1 MRLDWKADMGVIVVG
16 MADLKV
22 AKNPDI
28 LTTLGLGS
36 CVGITLYDKVKK
48 IGGLAHVMLP
58 TYKGFE
64 GQNIAK
70 FADSAIIELVN
81 QLTRMGVQRNSLVAK
96 IAGGAHMFGHTQNND
111 MLKIGERNAKA
122 SLAILSQLR
131 IPVQA
136 NDTGGTH
143 GRTIELNTDTGALK
157 IRTVGAGEK
166 FI

>member
-1 MRLDWKADMGVIVVG
+1 MGLIVVG

-22 AKNPDI
+22 AKLPDI

-36 CVGITLYDKVKK
+36 CVGITLYDKTQK

-64 GQNIAK
+64 GQKIAK
-70 FADSAIIELVN
+70 FADSAIIELVK
-81 QLTRMGVQRNSLVAK
+81 QLTRIGASRNMLVAK
-96 IAGGAHMFGHTQNND
+96 LAGGAHMFGNTQSND
-111 MLKIGERNAKA
+111 MLKIGERNAAA
-122 SLAILSQLR
+122 SVAILKQLG
-131 IPVQA
+131 IPIHA

-143 GRTIELNTDTGALK
+143 GRTIELYMDTGALK
-157 IRTVGAGEK
+157 IKTVGAGEK

>member
-1 MRLDWKADMGVIVVG
+1 MGMIVVG
-16 MADLKV
+16 MADLRV
-22 AKNPDI
+22 AKEPDT

-36 CVGITLYDKVKK
+36 CIGITLYDRARK
-48 IGGLAHVMLP
+48 IGGLAHIMLP

-64 GQNIAK
+64 GQNVAK

-81 QLTRMGVQRNSLVAK
+81 QITRLGASRASLVAK
-96 IAGGAHMFGHTQNND
+96 IAGGAHMFGHAQNSD
-111 MLKIGERNAKA
+111 IMKIGERNAKA

-143 GRTIELNTDTGALK
+143 GRTIELYLDTGALK
-157 IRTVGAGEK
+157 IKTVGLGEK

>member
-1 MRLDWKADMGVIVVG
+1 MGMIVVG

-22 AKNPDI
+22 AKNPNI

-36 CVGITLYDKVKK
+36 CVGITLYDRVNK

-70 FADSAIIELVN
+70 FADSAIIELLK
-81 QLTRMGVQRNSLVAK
+81 QIIRIGASKNSLVAK
-96 IAGGAHMFGHTQNND
+96 IAGGAHMFGRAQNSD
-111 MLKIGERNAKA
+111 IMKIGERNAKA
-122 SLAILSQLR
+122 SLAILSQLG
-131 IPVQA
+131 ISVQA
-136 NDTGGTH
+136 NDTGGSH

-157 IRTVGAGEK
+157 IKTVGLGEK
-166 FI
+166 LI

>member
-1 MRLDWKADMGVIVVG
+1 MGVIVVG

-22 AKNPDI
+22 AKAPDI

-36 CVGITLYDKVKK
+36 CIGITLHDQAKK
-48 IGGLAHVMLP
+48 IGGMAHIMLP

-81 QLTRMGVQRNSLVAK
+81 QLARLGAPRGSLVAK
-96 IAGGAHMFGHTQNND
+96 IAGGAHMFGRTQNND
-111 MLKIGERNAKA
+111 MLKIGERNAAA
-122 SLAILSQLR
+122 SIAILKQLG
-131 IPVQA
+131 IPIVA
-136 NDTGGTH
+136 NDTGGSY
-143 GRTIELNTDTGALK
+143 GRTIELNMDNGNLK
-157 IRTVGAGEK
+157 IKTVGAGEK

>member
-1 MRLDWKADMGVIVVG
+1 MGVIVVG

-22 AKNPDI
+22 AKAPEN

-36 CVGITLYDKVKK
+36 CVGITLYNSAKK
-48 IGGLAHVMLP
+48 IGGMAHVMLP
-58 TYKGFE
+58 TYEGFE

-70 FADSAIIELVN
+70 FADSAIIELIN
-81 QLTRMGVQRNSLVAK
+81 QLARIGAPKASLVAK
-96 IAGGAHMFGHTQNND
+96 LAGGAHMFGRTQNND
-111 MLKIGERNAKA
+111 MLKIGERNAAA
-122 SLAILSQLR
+122 SIAILKQLG
-131 IPVQA
+131 IPIKA

-143 GRTIELNTDTGALK
+143 GRTIELIMDTGALK

>member
-1 MRLDWKADMGVIVVG
+1 MGMIVVG

-22 AKNPDI
+22 AKHPDI

-36 CVGITLYDKVKK
+36 CIGITLYDRVKK

-81 QLTRMGVQRNSLVAK
+81 QITRLGATRGALVAK
-96 IAGGAHMFGHTQNND
+96 IAGGAHMFGKSQNND
-111 MLKIGERNAKA
+111 IMKIGERNAKA
-122 SLAILSQLR
+122 SLAILGQLR

-136 NDTGGTH
+136 NDTGGTY
-143 GRTIELNTDTGALK
+143 GRTIELDIDTGALK
-157 IRTVGAGEK
+157 IKTVGLGEK

>member
-1 MRLDWKADMGVIVVG
+1 MGVIVVG

-22 AKNPDI
+22 AKAPDI

-36 CVGITLYDKVKK
+36 CIGITLYAQAKK
-48 IGGLAHVMLP
+48 IGGMAHIMLP

-81 QLTRMGVQRNSLVAK
+81 QLARLGAPRGILVAK
-96 IAGGAHMFGHTQNND
+96 IAGGAHMFGRSQTND
-111 MLKIGERNAKA
+111 MLKIGERNAAA
-122 SLAILSQLR
+122 SLAILKQLG
-131 IPVQA
+131 IPVVA

-143 GRTIELNTDTGALK
+143 GRTIELHMDTGALK
-157 IRTVGAGEK
+157 IKTVGAGEK

>member
-1 MRLDWKADMGVIVVG
+1 MAVIVVG

-22 AKNPDI
+22 AKHPDT

-36 CVGITLYDKVKK
+36 CVGITLFDRAKK
-48 IGGLAHVMLP
+48 IGGMAHCMLP

-70 FADSAIIELVN
+70 FVDSAVIELIN
-81 QLTRMGVQRNSLVAK
+81 QLVRIGASRTALVAK
-96 IAGGAHMFGHTQNND
+96 IAGGAHMFGRSQNSD
-111 MLKIGERNAKA
+111 MLKIGERNAA
-122 SLAILSQLR
+122 AGLAILRQLS

-136 NDTGGTH
+136 NDTGGSH
-143 GRTIELNTDTGALK
+143 GRTIELNIETGALK

>member
-1 MRLDWKADMGVIVVG
+1 MGVIVVG

-22 AKNPDI
+22 AKHPDI

-36 CVGITLYDKVKK
+36 CVGITLYDVSKK

-81 QLTRMGVQRNSLVAK
+81 QLARIGAPRGMLVAK
-96 IAGGAHMFGHTQNND
+96 IAGGAHMFGRTHNND
-111 MLKIGERNAKA
+111 MLKIGERNAAA
-122 SLAILSQLR
+122 SIAILKQLG
-131 IPVQA
+131 IPIKA
-136 NDTGGTH
+136 NDTGGAH
-143 GRTIELNTDTGALK
+143 GRTIELHMDTGALK

>member
-1 MRLDWKADMGVIVVG
+1 MGVIVVG

-22 AKNPDI
+22 AKAPDI

-36 CVGITLYDKVKK
+36 CVGVTLFDKTKK
-48 IGGLAHVMLP
+48 IGGMAHCMLP

-70 FADSAIIELVN
+70 FADSAIIELIN
-81 QLTRMGVQRNSLVAK
+81 QLARLGVARNALVAK
-96 IAGGAHMFGHTQNND
+96 IAGGAHMFGRSQSND
-111 MLKIGERNAKA
+111 MLKIGERNAAA
-122 SLAILSQLR
+122 STAILKQLG
-131 IPVQA
+131 IPIIA

-143 GRTIELNTDTGALK
+143 GRTIELSMDTGALK

>member
-1 MRLDWKADMGVIVVG
+1 MGVIVVG

-22 AKNPDI
+22 AKYPDV

-36 CVGITLYDKVKK
+36 CVGITLFDVTKK

-64 GQNIAK
+64 GQNKAK
-70 FADSAIIELVN
+70 FADSAIIELIN
-81 QLTRMGVQRNSLVAK
+81 QLTRIGALRNSLVAK
-96 IAGGAHMFGHTQNND
+96 LAGGAHMFGRTQSND
-111 MLKIGERNAKA
+111 MLKIGERNAAA
-122 SLAILSQLR
+122 SIAILRQLG
-131 IPVQA
+131 IPVRA

-143 GRTIELNTDTGALK
+143 GRTIELYTDTGALK

>member
-1 MRLDWKADMGVIVVG
+1 MAVIVVG

-22 AKNPDI
+22 AKHPDT

-36 CVGITLYDKVKK
+36 CVGITLFDRAKH
-48 IGGLAHVMLP
+48 IGGMAHCMLP

-70 FADSAIIELVN
+70 FVDSAVIELIN
-81 QLTRMGVQRNSLVAK
+81 QLVRLGATRNALVAK
-96 IAGGAHMFGHTQNND
+96 IAGGAHMFGRSQNSD
-111 MLKIGERNAKA
+111 MLKIGERNAA
-122 SLAILSQLR
+122 AGLAILRQLS

-136 NDTGGTH
+136 NDTGGSH
-143 GRTIELNTDTGALK
+143 GRTIELNIETGALK
-157 IRTVGAGEK
+157 IKTVGAGEK

>member
-1 MRLDWKADMGVIVVG
+1 MAVIVVG

-22 AKNPDI
+22 AKAPDT

-36 CVGITLYDKVKK
+36 CVGITLFDRAKK
-48 IGGLAHVMLP
+48 IGGMAHCMLP

-64 GQNIAK
+64 GQNKAK
-70 FADSAIIELVN
+70 FVDSAVIELIN
-81 QLTRMGVQRNSLVAK
+81 QLVRIGASRNALVAK
-96 IAGGAHMFGHTQNND
+96 IAGGAHMFGRSQNND
-111 MLKIGERNAKA
+111 LLKIGERNAA
-122 SLAILSQLR
+122 AGLAILKQLS

-143 GRTIELNTDTGALK
+143 GRTIELNIEDGSLRIK
-157 IRTVGAGEK
+157 TVGAGEK

>member
-1 MRLDWKADMGVIVVG
+1 MGLIVVG

-22 AKNPDI
+22 ARHPDV

-36 CVGITLYDKVKK
+36 CVGITLFDKAKK

-58 TYKGFE
+58 SYKGYE

-81 QLTRMGVQRNSLVAK
+81 QLAHIGAPRNGLIAK
-96 IAGGAHMFGHTQNND
+96 IAGGAHMFGKTQNND
-111 MLKIGERNAKA
+111 MLKIGERNAAA
-122 SLAILSQLR
+122 SLAILRQLG

-136 NDTGGTH
+136 NDTGGSH
-143 GRTIELNTDTGALK
+143 GRTIELYIDTGALK
-157 IRTVGAGEK
+157 IKSVGAGEK

>member
-1 MRLDWKADMGVIVVG
+1 MGMIVVG

-36 CVGITLYDKVKK
+36 CIGITLYDRVNK
-48 IGGLAHVMLP
+48 IGGLAHIMLP

-64 GQNIAK
+64 GQNVAK
-70 FADSAIIELVN
+70 FADSAIIELIN
-81 QLTRMGVQRNSLVAK
+81 QITRIGATRASLVAK
-96 IAGGAHMFGHTQNND
+96 IAGGAHMFGKSQNSD
-111 MLKIGERNAKA
+111 IMKIGERNAKA
-122 SLAILSQLR
+122 SLAILGQLR

-136 NDTGGTH
+136 NDTGGGH
-143 GRTIELNTDTGALK
+143 GRTIELYIDTGALK
-157 IRTVGAGEK
+157 IKTVGLGEK

>member
-1 MRLDWKADMGVIVVG
+1 MGLIVVG

-22 AKNPDI
+22 AKYPDI

-36 CVGITLYDKVKK
+36 CVGITLLDKNQR

-70 FADSAIIELVN
+70 FADSAIIELVK
-81 QLTRMGVQRNSLVAK
+81 QMTRVGASRAALVAK
-96 IAGGAHMFGHTQNND
+96 IAGGAHMFGNTQNND
-111 MLKIGERNAKA
+111 MLKIGERNAAA
-122 SLAILSQLR
+122 SVAILKQLG
-131 IPVQA
+131 IPIHA

-143 GRTIELNTDTGALK
+143 GRTIELYIDTGALK
-157 IRTVGAGEK
+157 IKTVGAGEK

>member
-1 MRLDWKADMGVIVVG
+1 MSIIVVG

-22 AKNPDI
+22 AKHPDT

-36 CVGITLYDKVKK
+36 CVGITLFDRAKH
-48 IGGLAHVMLP
+48 IGGMAHCMLP

-70 FADSAIIELVN
+70 FVDSAVIELIN
-81 QLTRMGVQRNSLVAK
+81 QLVRIGASRNALVAK
-96 IAGGAHMFGHTQNND
+96 IAGGAHMFGRSQNSD
-111 MLKIGERNAKA
+111 MLKIGERNAA
-122 SLAILSQLR
+122 AGLAILRQLS

-136 NDTGGTH
+136 NDTGGSH
-143 GRTIELNTDTGALK
+143 GRTIELNIETGALRIK
-157 IRTVGAGEK
+157 TVGAGEK